1 MTNWR
6 DGASEEVQDDFD
18 RLAEVTIAAARNF
31 LDEAGDFIP
40 FPMVIKADGE
50 LALIGLEQPVTP
62 TVPDVIE
69 VMKGIVDLFRDRR
82 GSIRA
87 LAVGSD
93 VQVPSEATDAIEVRL
108 EHREGLAITLLVP
121 YQIDPLDDTYLYDE
135 ARAQPGDRLIW
146 D

>member
-6 DGASEEVQDDFD
+6 EGASEEVQDDFD

-31 LDEAGDFIP
+31 LDQGGDFIP

-62 TVPDVIE
+62 SVPNAQN
-69 VMKGIVDLFRDRR
+69 VMKGIVELFRERR

-87 LAVGSD
+87 LAIGAD
-93 VQVPSEATDAIEVRL
+93 VQVPEEATDAIEVRL
-108 EHREGLAITLLVP
+108 EHRDGLAVTVLVP
-121 YQIDPLDDTYLYDE
+121 YQIDSLDDTYIYDE
-135 ARAQPGDRLIW
+135 PRIQDGDRQIW

>member
-31 LDEAGDFIP
+31 LDQGGDFIP

-62 TVPDVIE
+62 SVPDPEHVLA
-69 VMKGIVDLFRDRR
+69 GIVNLFRERR

-87 LAVGSD
+87 LAIGAD
-93 VQVPSEATDAIEVRL
+93 VQVPEEATDAIEVRL
-108 EHREGLAITLLVP
+108 EHREGLAVTVLVP
-121 YQIDPLDDTYLYDE
+121 YQIDSLDDTYIYDE
-135 ARAQPGDRLIW
+135 PRVQDGDRQIW

>member
-31 LDEAGDFIP
+31 LDQAGDFIP

-62 TVPDVIE
+62 TVPDVLE
-69 VMKGIVDLFRDRR
+69 VTKGIENLFRERR
-82 GSIRA
+82 DSIRA
-87 LAVGSD
+87 LAIGSD
-93 VQVPSEATDAIEVRL
+93 VQVPEEATDAIEVRL
-108 EHREGLAITLLVP
+108 EHRDGLAVTVIVP
-121 YQIDPLDDTYLYDE
+121 YQIDSLDDTYIYDE
-135 ARAQPGDRLIW
+135 PRIQDGDRVIW